1 MQLPIKIII
10 IVAIAVMA
18 LAALSAF
25 FFQSSGSSL
34 TRTQAERIF
43 NTQCTTYGQR
53 QCDWSVTYEP
63 QFQNYLDACRVLH
76 GQERE
81 AFSCLYVLCSACK
94 ETTNL
99 RCSGLCNICNGHES
113 ASVERQTCCSRFSSE
128 CSGSDVDCSSACS

>member
-10 IVAIAVMA
+10 IIIIAVMV
-18 LAALSAF
+18 LVSLILF

-34 TRTQAERIF
+34 TRAQAERIF
-43 NTQCTTYGQR
+43 NTQCTTYSQR

-63 QFQNYLDACRVLH
+63 GFQNYLESCRVLY

-81 AFSCLYVLCSACK
+81 AFSCLYVLCQSCK
-94 ETTNL
+94 QTTDI

-113 ASVERQTCCSRFSSE
+113 ASVERQTCCSRFSAE
-128 CSGSDVDCSSACS
+128 CTQFQCDAC